1 MDKLIFRK
9 LSQDIFSFFL
19 LSSLAITVIIWVI
32 QGVNLLDIVSEDGHA
47 IQVYF
52 SYSILTIPKIFSKLL
67 IFTYFLTLFIILN
80 RYEENNEILVFW
92 TNGIKKIS
100 FINFIARLSIAF
112 VLLQLFLSTIVVPYS
127 QNLAQEYLKNSSIEF
142 FPKLIQEKKFTNLMN
157 NLTIF
162 ADQYDINGVLKGI
175 YIKEKINDSDYKII
189 IASEGNLIKSK
200 NGYNFKLY
208 DGKIT
213 NIDSRGNF
221 NLGFKETVYELST
234 LGSKTRKEKK
244 LSETSSLFLFDC
256 LENFLDFRKDT
267 KIRCGNENS
276 FLIKDIYEEFF
287 QRIIQP
293 IYIII
298 LSLLSSSIILKS
310 KIKFLPNYYKSFLFI
325 LGFSIII
332 FSELSYKFV
341 GYSNLTEIIFI
352 FLPII
357 FIIFFYFIILIKS
370 KFNLSYL

>member
-100 FINFIARLSIAF
+100 FINFIAKLSIIF

-175 YIKEKINDSDYKII
+175 YIKEKINDSEYKII

-213 NIDSRGNF
+213 NIDSKGNF

-244 LSETSSLFLFDC
+244 LSETSSLFLFNC

-267 KIRCGNENS
+267 KIRCGSENS

-310 KIKFLPNYYKSFLFI
+310 KIKFQHSYYKSFLFI

-357 FIIFFYFIILIKS
+357 FIIIFYFIILIKS

>member
-92 TNGIKKIS
+92 INGIKKIS
-100 FINFIARLSIAF
+100 FINFIAKLSIIF
-112 VLLQLFLSTIVVPYS
+112 VLLQLFLSTIIVPYS

-175 YIKEKINDSDYKII
+175 YIKEKINDSEYKII

-213 NIDSRGNF
+213 NIDSKGNF

-256 LENFLDFRKDT
+256 LEKFLDLRKDT

-310 KIKFLPNYYKSFLFI
+310 KIKFLPSYYKSFLFI

>member
-276 FLIKDIYEEFF
+276 FLIKDIYEELF

>member
-19 LSSLAITVIIWVI
+19 LSSLALTVIIWVI

-100 FINFIARLSIAF
+100 FINFIAKLSIIF

-175 YIKEKINDSDYKII
+175 YIKEKINDSEYKII

-213 NIDSRGNF
+213 NIDSKGNF

-267 KIRCGNENS
+267 KIRCGDENS

-310 KIKFLPNYYKSFLFI
+310 KIKFLPSYYKSFLFI

-341 GYSNLTEIIFI
+341 GYSNLTEITFI

>member
-19 LSSLAITVIIWVI
+19 LSSLAITLIIWVI
-32 QGVNLLDIVSEDGHA
+32 QGVNLLDIVSEDGYA

-100 FINFIARLSIAF
+100 FINFIAKLSIIF

-175 YIKEKINDSDYKII
+175 YIKEKINDSEYKII

-213 NIDSRGNF
+213 NIDSKGNF

-310 KIKFLPNYYKSFLFI
+310 KIKFLPSYYKSFLFI

-341 GYSNLTEIIFI
+341 GYSNLTELIFI

>member
-100 FINFIARLSIAF
+100 FINFIAKLSIIF
-112 VLLQLFLSTIVVPYS
+112 VLLQLFLSTIIVPYS

-175 YIKEKINDSDYKII
+175 YIKEKINDSEYKII

-213 NIDSRGNF
+213 NIDSKGNF

-310 KIKFLPNYYKSFLFI
+310 KIKFLPSYYKSFLFI